1 MEQNSDINEVL
12 RFIFVGLI
20 NTINYY
26 ALYILLVKMGAPYLA
41 AHLTGFAV
49 AFIISYFLN
58 CRYVYK
64 VRPTLAKFLK
74 FPLSQV
80 FNMGLQTAL
89 LYLFVESFGW
99 SEPFAPLPVLIIT
112 VPFTYIVTRWI
123 LKG

>member
-1 MEQNSDINEVL
+1 MELNSDVNEVL
-12 RFIFVGLI
+12 RFIFVGFI

-26 ALYILLVKMGAPYLA
+26 VFYILLITMGAPYLA
-41 AHLTGFAV
+41 AHLIGFAV

-80 FNMGLQTAL
+80 FNIGLQTAL

-99 SEPFAPLPVLIIT
+99 PEPFAPLPVLIIT
-112 VPFTYIVTRWI
+112 VPLTYIITRWI
-123 LKG
+123 LKD